1 MNAFWVQEFKTKK
14 KKKIRTLLG
23 GNKATE
29 HCEDNIKEAGKKKA

>member
-1 MNAFWVQEFKTKK
+1 MHFGSKNSKLKK

-23 GNKATE
+23 GNKDTE